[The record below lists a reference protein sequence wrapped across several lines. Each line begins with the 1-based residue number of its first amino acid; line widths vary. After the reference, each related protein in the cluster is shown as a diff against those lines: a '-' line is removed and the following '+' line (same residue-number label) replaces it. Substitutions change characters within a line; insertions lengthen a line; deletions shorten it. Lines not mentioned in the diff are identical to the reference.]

1 MRGAFPDES
10 DVFRLVT
17 RAARRRYR
25 VRNCGGRDN
34 GLSDQYGAGIDDPA
48 GDLYLTDAQGFAAGG
63 EVSILTHHGTLR
75 KTLVLNEV
83 QISLYQNGK
92 PMTLPPRITLL
103 LLLNIISLAQST
115 QAQTQLPV
123 KPPAGPGIS
132 LRSER
137 AFAALQWKQFQ
148 PLEMFRAD
156 QKGDAL
162 LIDLHDSTLFGK
174 LHAGPAFFDPTHSDY
189 LEPRYRQTVEIER
202 GRGILPVRPYLDPA
216 ETMNANNWQD
226 AGVLG
231 YRLDLIQ
238 MKGNKPALTGYF
250 DSRVWFR
257 STTAGIRPIVSIVE
271 GPTVGLIVSDHPD
284 WMVIAGETDR
294 PSRASVEVEGH
305 GRFESNSLALRHEIT
320 INGLKPSQE
329 YRYRFHAV
337 SEGDT
342 ASTPWIGFRTAPG
355 KGDFPVRFAYGGDA
369 RAAAGG
375 GDFSSLGVNRRVLGN
390 LAAVTYRLGAEFFLF
405 GGDVMSGHTNSPDGY
420 RFQSKA
426 FKQGVA
432 PFVHSRPIYTAMGN
446 HEALLHI
453 YDDGSRYGTGMD
465 RWPYDSVSSEAV
477 FAQEFIHPMNAPVP
491 YPGFPPYS
499 ENVFSFHYGPIKII
513 VFNTNYWWSSH
524 NRIPECGGSPEGYL
538 LPNQLE
544 WIAHE
549 LDEGQADPLVRY
561 IILLGHEPSFPGGG
575 HLGDAMWHNGD
586 NNVRAFRLNDKGA
599 MTPFP
604 QGILEVRNR
613 FWENIARTPK
623 VAVVF
628 ASDEHNYHR
637 MLITD
642 TTRVGILKDDL
653 NGNGKL
659 DDGKISP
666 DAAFSFPTW
675 FVISGGAG
683 APYYTEQSAPWSKS
697 VMCFTPLAHAVMI
710 RADAGMLS
718 LQVVSEHGQVLDE
731 VPDLMSVKRR

>member
-1 MRGAFPDES
+1 MTS
-10 DVFRLVT
+10 
-17 RAARRRYR
+17 
-25 VRNCGGRDN
+25 
-34 GLSDQYGAGIDDPA
+34 
-48 GDLYLTDAQGFAAGG
+48 
-63 EVSILTHHGTLR
+63 SIRTA
-75 KTLVLNEV
+75 
-83 QISLYQNGK
+83 
-92 PMTLPPRITLL
+92 LL
-103 LLLNIISLAQST
+103 LLLTTFFASGLAQA
-115 QAQTQLPV
+115 QAQLPV
-123 KPPAGPGIS
+123 KPPTGTGIS

-137 AFAALQWKQFQ
+137 ALAALQWRQFQ
-148 PLEMFRAD
+148 PLAMFQAD
-156 QKGDAL
+156 QKGDGL

-189 LEPRYRQTVEIER
+189 LEPRYRQTVDID
-202 GRGILPVRPYLDPA
+202 GGKGLLPVRLYFDPA
-216 ETMNANNWQD
+216 QVMNANNWSD
-226 AGVLG
+226 AGALG
-231 YRLDLIQ
+231 YRLDLAQ
-238 MKGNKPALTGYF
+238 MKGGKPVLTGYF

-257 STTAGIRPIVSIVE
+257 STSSGIRPIVSIVE

-294 PSRASVEVEGH
+294 PSRAAVEIEHH
-305 GRFESNSLALRHEIT
+305 GRFESTALGLRHEIT
-320 INGLKPSQE
+320 VRGLNPSQE
-329 YRYRFHAV
+329 YRYRFHAM
-337 SEGDT
+337 SESDT
-342 ASTPWIGFRTAPG
+342 ASTPWIGFRTAPE
-355 KGDFPVRFAYGGDA
+355 KGDFPVRFAYAGDA
-369 RAAAGG
+369 RGAAGG

-390 LAAVTYRLGAEFFLF
+390 LAAVAYRMGASFFLF

-426 FKQGVA
+426 FKQGIA
-432 PFVHSRPIYTAMGN
+432 PFVHSRPIYSAMGN

-453 YDDGSRYGTGMD
+453 YDDGSRYGAGLD

-477 FAQEFIHPMNAPVP
+477 FAQEFIHPVNAPPP

-499 ENVFSFHYGPIKII
+499 ENVFSFHYGLIKFI

-544 WIAHE
+544 WIERE
-549 LDEGQADPLVRY
+549 LDAAQADPQVKY
-561 IILLGHEPSFPGGG
+561 VILLGHEPPFPGGG
-575 HLGDAMWHNGD
+575 HLGDAMWHSGD
-586 NNVRAFRLNDKGA
+586 NRVRAFQLNEKGD
-599 MTPFP
+599 MVPFT
-604 QGILEVRNR
+604 QGIIDVRNR
-613 FWENIARTPK
+613 LWGKIAHTPK

-642 TTRVGILKDDL
+642 TTRVGILADDL

-666 DAAFSFPTW
+666 NSAFALPTW

-683 APYYTEQSAPWSKS
+683 APYYTQQTAPWSRS
-697 VMCFTPLAHAVMI
+697 VVCFTPLAHAVMI
-710 RADAGMLS
+710 QADAGVLS

-731 VPDLMSVKRR
+731 VPDLMSVKRP